1 MLWASGTSCDPD
13 RAVEPANSARFYN
26 AIWGSQ
32 KSRAQEE
39 KILFLRKKA
48 IDHSYALLGIIRNKK
63 LLEIGCGSGKQAI
76 FFALKGAE
84 VSVID
89 ASDEA
94 LKAVSILAREKKAS
108 IQGHRMNAE
117 ALEFESQAFD
127 SIYIN
132 SVLMHVNPEK
142 VLQECSR
149 VLKPGGKLVITEPL
163 RYAPF
168 VQVYRWLSSY
178 RTTSPQYATL
188 KMFEQCKKHF
198 TAYSHKEF
206 YFFSSALL
214 PLGYVKN
221 PLLKKVYAAVNRID
235 DYFIKIVPPVQKFCW
250 ISVVEYVK

>member
-1 MLWASGTSCDPD
+1 MLWRSGTSCAPE
-13 RAVEPANSARFYN
+13 RTGVPPNSVHFYD

-76 FFALKGAE
+76 FFAQKGAN

-89 ASDEA
+89 ISDEA
-94 LKAVSILAREKKAS
+94 LKAASCRAKEERVSI
-108 IQGHRMNAE
+108 QTNRMNAE
-117 ALEFESQAFD
+117 ILQFKNETFE
-127 SIYIN
+127 IVYIN

-149 VLKPGGKLVITEPL
+149 VLKPGGKVIIIEPL
-163 RYAPF
+163 RHAPF
-168 VQVYRWLSSY
+168 VQVYRWLASY
-178 RTTSPQYATL
+178 RATKPQYATFKML
-188 KMFEQCKKHF
+188 KKCEKYF

-214 PLGYVKN
+214 PLGYVTN
-221 PLLKKVYAAVNRID
+221 HFLKKMYAAVNRID
-235 DYFIKIVPPVQKFCW
+235 DYLVKIVPPVQKFCW